1 MFLCVQVC
9 TLVSKMLLVMVISTK
24 RSIISSDM
32 IYAWGKFDSS
42 NNKKRMQY
50 FSSITASVPSPL
62 VDLTLGV
69 NFPVI
74 LCRIFFSTLLACKHE
89 SRLSSP
95 FNFIFQWNFNCV
107 YYYILTIFHYLE
119 FQIPT
124 QSTFKWCHV
133 HCPVPVCS
141 LNGTY
146 SLLTILIIFNSI
158 ITINIFSIQQG
169 KYFWCRRCILEFE
182 RGSSFINNR

>member
-9 TLVSKMLLVMVISTK
+9 TLVPKMLLVMIISTK

-74 LCRIFFSTLLACKHE
+74 LCRVFFSTLLACKHE

-95 FNFIFQWNFNCV
+95 FNFHFSMKFQLCILL
-107 YYYILTIFHYLE
+107 YIDYFPLFRISNSNPEYL
-119 FQIPT
+119 QMM
-124 QSTFKWCHV
+124 S
-133 HCPVPVCS
+133 CS
-141 LNGTY
+141 LSCT
-146 SLLTILIIFNSI
+146 SM
-158 ITINIFSIQQG
+158 Q
-169 KYFWCRRCILEFE
+169 FE
-182 RGSSFINNR
+182 WHV